1 MVTAADSAY
10 KSTEDDSGCLALKGY
25 LIMLVG
31 SDYTA
36 SQFPGGKCCILE
48 WVSRKF
54 NTVTRSSFAAELR
67 NQLEAAHA
75 SVYFAAAMQ
84 ENLVENITITKL
96 TRIIDTGRLSL
107 PIYVAGDNRGV
118 YTSVSAEN
126 PSAKAE
132 PILTPHV
139 KALRE
144 LVDRG
149 ILRIVWVD
157 NRDMVADP
165 LTKGKTKRNE
175 LNRAMTRGEWIIKET
190 ADIWPKDQRR

>member
-1 MVTAADSAY
+1 MVVAADSAY

-107 PIYVAGDNRGV
+107 PIYLAWGQQR
-118 YTSVSAEN
+118 SLHIS
-126 PSAKAE
+126 
-132 PILTPHV
+132 
-139 KALRE
+139 
-144 LVDRG
+144 
-149 ILRIVWVD
+149 
-157 NRDMVADP
+157 
-165 LTKGKTKRNE
+165 
-175 LNRAMTRGEWIIKET
+175 
-190 ADIWPKDQRR
+190 QRRESERKRRDSFDTTCESSA

>member
-1 MVTAADSAY
+1 M
-10 KSTEDDSGCLALKGY
+10 
-25 LIMLVG
+25 
-31 SDYTA
+31 
-36 SQFPGGKCCILE
+36 LE
-48 WVSRKF
+48 WASRKF

-67 NQLEAAHA
+67 DQLEAAHA
-75 SVYFAAAMQ
+75 AVYFAAALQ
-84 ENLVENITITKL
+84 ENLVENISTTKL

-107 PIYVAGDNRGV
+107 PIYLAGDNRGV

-132 PILTPHV
+132 PVLTPHV

-175 LNRAMTRGEWIIKET
+175 LNHTMTNGELIIKEKV
-190 ADIWPKDQRR
+190 DIWPKDQRRPSASCTEGQ